1 MILDIWKLRVTISLL
16 LVFLY
21 IYIYINKGPYRI
33 NSSRHISFSVRPV
46 IPKNDMKHIFVIIL
60 NFMQQL
66 RIQLMIKFQGLQRNL
81 PVYLRAEQQRQK
93 VTVYIHCFPFQVEQS
108 VVVVIHQTTQGLAPT
123 SSTTIGHISYLL
135 LKILTIIYIYK
146 MKELEENGNE

>member
-1 MILDIWKLRVTISLL
+1 MEIESNN
-16 LVFLY
+16 FSAFSFSLY
-21 IYIYINKGPYRI
+21 IYIYIYITKKDLI
-33 NSSRHISFSVRPV
+33 QDKFFKASFSVGPV

-66 RIQLMIKFQGLQRNL
+66 RIQLMIKFQGLEGNL

-93 VTVYIHCFPFQVEQS
+93 ITVYIHCFPFQAEQS

-135 LKILTIIYIYK
+135 LKILTFIYI
-146 MKELEENGNE
+146 MNELEENGNE